1 MAHAPGGNLRFWLK
15 GYLFLGVAVLILAM
29 LLYSNHLISRM
40 RMNAEATSRLFSR
53 YMSNVLF
60 EVSENGKLE
69 QLRSVVEESDLPI
82 IVTVLGGKPILWH
95 NVPVPPRKEGDIN
108 EVVDEIIALDPD
120 HPNTPKMAKLIQLY
134 REYDKTN
141 KPIPI
146 QVVGANNTDSYVH
159 FGPSALQRELR
170 YMPFVLL
177 AIFLVFMAVAIQG
190 LRYLKLSEQRSIW
203 VGMARETAHQLGTPL
218 SAMLGWA
225 HVIKD
230 HAQSRGDNETVGY
243 VGEMEVDIAR
253 LQKITERFS
262 KIGATPE
269 LVIVDMKPALERTVA
284 YFLKRLPSLN
294 STSAITLSCEGD
306 VRVHGNAELLE
317 WVFENLVKNAID
329 ALGEGGGKIEI
340 VARRAANEPFVA
352 ITVRDTG
359 RGIPGALRDQVF
371 RPGFTT
377 KKRGWGLGLALAR
390 RIVEE
395 YHEGT
400 IRLVESKAGKGTTFM
415 VSLPA
420 A

>member
-1 MAHAPGGNLRFWLK
+1 MAHSPGGNLRFWLK

-40 RMNAEATSRLFSR
+40 RVNAEATSRLFSR

-60 EVSENGKLE
+60 EVADDGSLA

-82 IVTVLGGKPILWH
+82 IITVLGGKPILWH
-95 NVPVPPRKEGDIN
+95 NVPVDPRTEEDLNLLVNMDPNNPP
-108 EVVDEIIALDPD
+108 
-120 HPNTPKMAKLIQLY
+120 TPKLTKLVKLY
-134 REYDKTN
+134 RQYDHLN
-141 KPIPI
+141 APIPI

-170 YMPFVLL
+170 YMPFVFL
-177 AIFLVFMAVAIQG
+177 AIFLVFMFVAIQG

-218 SAMLGWA
+218 SAMLGWV

-230 HAQSRGDNETVGY
+230 HASDRGDNETVGY
-243 VGEMEVDIAR
+243 VGEMEVDIGR

-262 KIGATPE
+262 KIGSTPE
-269 LVIVDMKPALERTVA
+269 LVVVDMKPALERTVA
-284 YFLKRLPSLN
+284 YFTKRLPSLN
-294 STSAITLSCEGD
+294 STSNISLSCEGD
-306 VRVHGNAELLE
+306 VRVRGNEELLE

-329 ALGEGGGKIEI
+329 ALGEAGGRIEI
-340 VARRAANEPFVA
+340 AARRSASEPFVE

-359 RGIPGALRDQVF
+359 RGIPGALRDQIF

-395 YHEGT
+395 YHDGS
-400 IRLVESKAGKGTTFM
+400 IRLVESKAGKGTTFL
-415 VSLPA
+415 VKLPA